1 MLFVRSDYDHRSL
14 TGEKKTDLKV
24 ELGLVHDT
32 RLFEGYTLLED
43 EDVLGLWL
51 SLGLGSWNCGIQSP
65 IGDAGKTLTDR

>member
-1 MLFVRSDYDHRSL
+1 LLFVRSDYDHRSL

-51 SLGLGSWNCGIQSP
+51 SLGLGS
-65 IGDAGKTLTDR
+65 